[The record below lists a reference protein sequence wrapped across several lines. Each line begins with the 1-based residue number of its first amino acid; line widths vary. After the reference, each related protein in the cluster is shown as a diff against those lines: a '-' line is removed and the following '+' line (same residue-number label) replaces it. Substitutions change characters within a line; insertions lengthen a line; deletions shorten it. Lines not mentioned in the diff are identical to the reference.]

1 MVDIELHTKK
11 VGGGWERQD
20 PLMYGWLP
28 EPNLERMVRSP
39 PVGRSVNKRE
49 RSESQSPNQMGRKVL
64 NYEEVNLDET
74 VWDGEITTE
83 DRKVDNEVVIENN
96 TEGEKVE
103 SECES

>member
-1 MVDIELHTKK
+1 
-11 VGGGWERQD
+11 
-20 PLMYGWLP
+20 
-28 EPNLERMVRSP
+28 
-39 PVGRSVNKRE
+39 
-49 RSESQSPNQMGRKVL
+49 MGRKVL